1 MAGLEYAL
9 RPVTA
14 LGAGTRTAIRTGAAR
29 PRISLTAWGIL
40 IALLA
45 AAVGFLGWQNYRDGQ
60 VEQAREAAIAA
71 VEERVESILSYR
83 GTSAADDLAAAQRHL
98 TGAFKDDF
106 ATLAKGVIVPA
117 AERDG
122 VSTAAKVVATSVVE
136 ASATEVTALV
146 YLNQETTS
154 KARNEPK
161 LDAARLLVTVT
172 EVDGQWLVSDLKP
185 V

>member
-14 LGAGTRTAIRTGAAR
+14 LGAGTRTAIRAGAAR
-29 PRISLTAWGIL
+29 PRISLSVWGTV

-45 AAVGFLGWQNYRDGQ
+45 AAVVFLGWQNYRDGQ
-60 VEQAREAAIAA
+60 VEQAREAAVA

-98 TGAFKDDF
+98 TGDFKDDF
-106 ATLAKGVIVPA
+106 ATLAKGVILPA

-122 VSTAAKVVATSVVE
+122 VSTAAKVVATSVV
-136 ASATEVTALV
+136 AATATEVTALV
-146 YLNQETTS
+146 YVNQETTS
-154 KARNEPK
+154 KARKEPK

-172 EVDGQWLVSDLKP
+172 EVEGQWLVSDLIT